1 MSTFHGMIEPIVFD
15 QISFQLIYMNYFEAK
30 MFNEKSAKILI
41 DKLGMSKFDLVFSLD
56 CKKFE
61 KSDSDEEQRGI
72 EIQLTN
78 FFSESMIEAIG
89 HSRALIVTMGTSDDS
104 FSRIINEVMSKVKK
118 RHMSISVISI
128 IDIDSIIKS

>member
-61 KSDSDEEQRGI
+61 KSDSNEE
-72 EIQLTN
+72 
-78 FFSESMIEAIG
+78 
-89 HSRALIVTMGTSDDS
+89 
-104 FSRIINEVMSKVKK
+104 
-118 RHMSISVISI
+118 
-128 IDIDSIIKS
+128 

>member
-56 CKKFE
+56 CKKI
-61 KSDSDEEQRGI
+61 KQSDSDEEQRGI

-78 FFSESMIEAIG
+78 FFFG
-89 HSRALIVTMGTSDDS
+89 
-104 FSRIINEVMSKVKK
+104 IN
-118 RHMSISVISI
+118 
-128 IDIDSIIKS
+128 D